1 MRFALLL
8 DYRRNVV
15 YIWLRDLFFHFI
27 GYRFTYVSETEQ
39 DEDENFDFK
48 RADSYDRFC
57 RRGSVEDAT
66 VEKGQLAEQDVAG
79 IIGISGIMQISS
91 KLKIDTPIPPVW
103 NIPQNFQ
110 QNEGFLARYNYVD
123 DSFTELK

>member
-1 MRFALLL
+1 ML
-8 DYRRNVV
+8 DYQRNLV
-15 YIWLRDLFFHFI
+15 YILLRDLFFHFI

-79 IIGISGIMQISS
+79 IIGISGIMQIMILRYHQSGIFHKIFS
-91 KLKIDTPIPPVW
+91 KMKASLPV
-103 NIPQNFQ
+103 IIM
-110 QNEGFLARYNYVD
+110 
-123 DSFTELK
+123 